1 MKVFLAGIMQGSL
14 VEASIHSQDW
24 RKPLQDLLCKH
35 LPQARVYCHY
45 SRHRGSIEYQQQDI
59 VRTMEE
65 GIRLAG
71 QSDLLVAYLPSASM
85 GTAIEM
91 YEAFR
96 HGSAVLTISPLAAN
110 WVVRCYSDRVFA
122 DLASFEAFLATHE
135 LGSLLEDKKKQRL
148 NHREHKEH
156 EEK

>member
-14 VEASIHSQDW
+14 VEPRIHSQDW
-24 RKPLQDLLCKH
+24 RGPIQELLCKH
-35 LPQARVYCHY
+35 LPQAQVYCHY
-45 SRHRGSIEYQQQDI
+45 SRHRGSIKYEQQDI
-59 VRTMEE
+59 VATMEE

-71 QSDLLVAYLPSASM
+71 QSDVLVAYLPSASM

-96 HGSAVLTISPLAAN
+96 RGAVVLTISPLAAN

-122 DLASFEAFLATHE
+122 DLESFERFLATSE
-135 LGSLLEDKKKQRL
+135 LDRL
-148 NHREHKEH
+148 I
-156 EEK
+156 EEKKNLHHKGTKSTKD